1 MPAQWPH
8 TRPDGTPIRVLLY
21 ARVSTEEQGEA
32 GRQSP
37 DAQIHEMRE
46 LANELRWTIVH
57 EYREKQS
64 GAERHRPLLTD
75 ALNRLQAAE
84 ADALMVHDLSRLA
97 RSLLFTLEIFERLR
111 QHNALFVSKRE
122 RHYDFRE
129 PNDRLFLIIL
139 AMMHEYSLEL
149 LRSHTR
155 KSKRERARKGL
166 YNASIIPFGYAYAGK
181 SDLPPTLVPAEA
193 QIVVAAA
200 EYYAHGTYSDH
211 QVANWLNAQGY
222 RTRDGDKFTNNLI
235 REMLQNPF
243 YIGKIAYKR
252 RHGKAGEIFDG
263 QHEAILPIELWERCQ
278 AVRRQRKGS
287 PRTRAPIFRPYLLA
301 QVGVCDVCGAPLRS
315 QAQQGDRT
323 YYRHG
328 DDERAKNLSPL
339 LTCPHRR
346 GSVRT
351 ETVDPQMHALI
362 RTLALTREWNADL
375 VRELRNDEHVRLIQK
390 QRRQAE
396 NEKIEILHQKQRGE
410 YDHIPQAYYRD
421 LARVDTI
428 LAQLPKIEELDVA
441 AAVFASPR
449 AFQAAWENADQ
460 YDQRDLLRLMVAEV
474 RIALDTGGITALT
487 PLEAFAPLFRSLPGL
502 VEHADG
508 SFIVVAPPATLS
520 MPRLPDLTAET
531 PLAVPP
537 FFAQIP
543 LTNEENTRIAPGLS
557 QALKLYRDTGD
568 VPHTLLQIESPYLPP
583 LPADVRRWRGT
594 TARTLARTH
603 LHHQHPESVEVLA
616 TYLYLWEA
624 WMNPD
629 AAPATETLIKPIVT
643 ALRRGGVWYAL
654 EVLPTDL
661 PAHWLWRFF
670 PEAEE
675 WLSPPRLPDLLALNQ
690 QLQEAGLSTT
700 VQRRVYAQRVRLDA
714 ALAIAEQRQGLLAHL
729 PDAVYAPGL
738 KRLRHALAQTGAET
752 WLDSQ
757 VALVEWWGQKGDSG

>member
-8 TRPDGTPIRVLLY
+8 TRPDGTPIRVILY

-57 EYREKQS
+57 EYREEES

-111 QHNALFVSKRE
+111 QHNALFISKRE
-122 RHYDFRE
+122 HHYDFRE
-129 PNDRLFLIIL
+129 PNDRLFLTIL

-181 SDLPPTLVPAEA
+181 PDQPPTLVPAEA
-193 QIVVAAA
+193 QIVVAAV
-200 EYYAHGTYSDH
+200 EYYARGTYSDR
-211 QVANWLNAQGY
+211 QVATWLNAQGY
-222 RTRDGDKFTNNLI
+222 RTKDGKKFTDNLI
-235 REMLQNPF
+235 RDMLQNPF

-252 RHGKAGEIFDG
+252 KHGKTSEMFEG
-263 QHEAILPIELWERCQ
+263 QHEAILPLELWERCQ
-278 AVRRQRKGS
+278 AVRRQRQGS
-287 PRTRAPIFRPYLLA
+287 PRRRSPVFRPYLLA

-315 QAQQGDRT
+315 QAQQGDLT

-328 DDERAKNLSPL
+328 DDERAKNLSPV

-346 GSVRT
+346 MSIRT
-351 ETVDPQMHALI
+351 DTVDPQMHALI
-362 RTLALTREWNADL
+362 RTLALDSEWNADL

-390 QRRQAE
+390 QRRQLE
-396 NEKIEILHQKQRGE
+396 NELSELRHQKQRGE
-410 YDHIPQAYYRD
+410 FAQTPQAYFRD
-421 LARVDTI
+421 LERLNAL
-428 LAQLPKIEELDVA
+428 LAQLPKLEELDVA
-441 AAVFASPR
+441 AAVFASSR
-449 AFQAAWENADQ
+449 AFQAAWENADR

-474 RIALDTGGITALT
+474 RVALDTGYITALT

-502 VEHADG
+502 VEHTDG
-508 SFIVVAPPATLS
+508 SFIVVATPPATLP
-520 MPRLPDLTAET
+520 MPRLPDLTADA

-543 LTNEENTRIAPGLS
+543 LTREENARIAPGLS
-557 QALKLYRDTGD
+557 EALKRCRDTGR
-568 VPHTLLQIESPYLPP
+568 VPHTLLQIESPYLTT

-594 TARTLARTH
+594 TARTLARTQ
-603 LHHQHPESVEVLA
+603 LQHQRAESVEVLA
-616 TYLYLWEA
+616 TYLYLWET
-624 WMNPD
+624 WMNPNT
-629 AAPATETLIKPIVT
+629 APATETLIEAIVKRLT
-643 ALRRGGVWYAL
+643 RGGVWYAL

-661 PAHWLWRFF
+661 SAHWLWRFF
-670 PEAEE
+670 SEAEE

-690 QLQEAGLSTT
+690 QLQDAGLITT
-700 VQRRVYAQRVRLDA
+700 VRRRVYAQRVRLDT

-729 PDAVYAPGL
+729 PDTVYAPGL
-738 KRLRHALAQTGAET
+738 ERLRHARAQNGAET

-757 VALVEWWGQKGDSG
+757 VALVEWWGQKQ